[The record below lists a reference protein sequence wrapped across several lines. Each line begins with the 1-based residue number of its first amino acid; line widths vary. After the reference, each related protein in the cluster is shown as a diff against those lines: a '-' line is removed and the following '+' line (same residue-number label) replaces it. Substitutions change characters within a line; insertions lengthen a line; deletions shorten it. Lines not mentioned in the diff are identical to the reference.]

1 MEYDRNIV
9 SKKEGEKQRNK
20 WGQGIILWVKL
31 VINYFINLE
40 KLCIKS
46 LIKKLG
52 IALRIDGFFF
62 RVARISAWF
71 ARYIYN
77 FGAVLA
83 AIGNSLTLLV
93 VIASCNF
100 VLILYNC
107 VARVRLSIAFS
118 VTWSPFHFRF
128 ASNYSCFFDIR
139 ICSFRIPSRSWS
151 FFNKG
156 LKENTGNAN
165 EKDKEEG

>member
-139 ICSFRIPSRSWS
+139 ICSFRIFHPEVEVFS
-151 FFNKG
+151 
-156 LKENTGNAN
+156 T
-165 EKDKEEG
+165 KD